1 MLGPLAV
8 LAQIL
13 AVRRAR
19 RHAVRFTAIPAL
31 KLAVGAVPAWRR
43 HLPAALA
50 VAALTTLALAL
61 AKPQRSV
68 AVPLERASIMLVTDH
83 SRSMLATDVDP
94 DRLAAGKAPPAASS
108 RRSRPAC
115 RVGVVT
121 FSDTPDAV
129 HAPSTEH
136 DRVRDVIDAQDADG
150 ATATGDALQVA
161 LDTLRQDRRNGSRAP
176 AAIVLLSDGRTTAGR
191 DPVEVAGT
199 AGRLKVPIFT
209 VSLGTRDAT
218 VPSPGFGPPLAA
230 APDPQTLERIA
241 ETSDGRAFTADN
253 SRGVVGHLQGARLP
267 AQHEEGEARDH
278 ERIRDR
284 RRNPAAGRGDRVGA
298 PGRPAA
304 LIVCSGPVIA
314 EPYQLF
320 DHAPLASNA

>member
-1 MLGPLAV
+1 MSFADPIFLIALVLGPLAV

-50 VAALTTLALAL
+50 VAALTTLALGL

-68 AVPLERASIMLVTDH
+68 AVPLDRASIMLVTDH

-94 DRLAAGKAPPAASS
+94 DRLAAGKAAARSFLGEVPP
-108 RRSRPAC
+108 RV

-121 FSDTPDAV
+121 YSDTPDAV

-136 DRVRDVIDAQDADG
+136 DRVREVVDAQEADG

-191 DPVEVAGT
+191 DPVEVART
-199 AGRLKVPIFT
+199 AGTLKVPIFT

-218 VPSPGFGPPLAA
+218 VPSPGFGPPMAA

-253 SRGVVGHLQGARLP
+253 SKELSDIYKELGSQLSTRKEKREITSGFAIVGGILLMGAATASVLRAGRLP
-267 AQHEEGEARDH
+267 
-278 ERIRDR
+278 
-284 RRNPAAGRGDRVGA
+284 
-298 PGRPAA
+298 
-304 LIVCSGPVIA
+304 
-314 EPYQLF
+314 
-320 DHAPLASNA
+320 

>member
-1 MLGPLAV
+1 M
-8 LAQIL
+8 
-13 AVRRAR
+13 
-19 RHAVRFTAIPAL
+19 
-31 KLAVGAVPAWRR
+31 PAWRR

-50 VAALTTLALAL
+50 VAALATLALAL

-94 DRLAAGKAPPAASS
+94 DRLAAGKAAARSFLDEVPP
-108 RRSRPAC
+108 RV

-121 FSDTPDAV
+121 YSDTPDAV

-136 DRVRDVIDAQDADG
+136 DRVREVIDAQEADG

-191 DPVEVAGT
+191 DPVEVART
-199 AGRLKVPIFT
+199 ARRLKVPIFT

-218 VPSPGFGPPLAA
+218 VPNPGFGPPLAA

-253 SRGVVGHLQGARLP
+253 SEESVGHLQGAWLP

-284 RRNPAAGRGDRVGA
+284 RRHPADGRGHGVGA

-304 LIVCSGPVIA
+304 VIVCSGPVIA
-314 EPYQLF
+314 EPDQSS
-320 DHAPLASNA
+320 DHAR